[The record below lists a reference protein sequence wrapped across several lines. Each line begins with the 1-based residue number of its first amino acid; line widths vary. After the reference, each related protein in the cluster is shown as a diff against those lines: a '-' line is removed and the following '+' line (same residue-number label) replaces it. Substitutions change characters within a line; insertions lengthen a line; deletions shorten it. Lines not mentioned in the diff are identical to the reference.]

1 MAIID
6 EIYPDY
12 PTALAA
18 CGSGYDDIDI
28 AEVVA
33 FKAVQ
38 AIDAGTAVPEQA
50 LNSIVAVGIAAA
62 DVGNRPLAVLDFGGG
77 CGFHYFQVVRATR
90 APLRWAIVETEIMA
104 ARAGRI
110 AQNRFRAFTTIT
122 DGAAALGKVDLVHA
136 SGSLQYVREPLA
148 TLEALI
154 AVQPRYILLARLPL
168 WREPPIVGVQAS
180 QLSKNGLGPMPP
192 NVADREIKY
201 PVTVMK
207 LDDILQTLNRYI
219 VVLVMDSASGTYV
232 VHGKP
237 VPGVSIIFRASWA

>member
-62 DVGNRPLAVLDFGGG
+62 DVVTGHSLFS
-77 CGFHYFQVVRATR
+77 
-90 APLRWAIVETEIMA
+90 I
-104 ARAGRI
+104 
-110 AQNRFRAFTTIT
+110 
-122 DGAAALGKVDLVHA
+122 LVA
-136 SGSLQYVREPLA
+136 
-148 TLEALI
+148 
-154 AVQPRYILLARLPL
+154 
-168 WREPPIVGVQAS
+168 
-180 QLSKNGLGPMPP
+180 
-192 NVADREIKY
+192 VADF
-201 PVTVMK
+201 
-207 LDDILQTLNRYI
+207 
-219 VVLVMDSASGTYV
+219 
-232 VHGKP
+232 
-237 VPGVSIIFRASWA
+237 IIFKSLEQRERRCDGQ